1 MIYYLY
7 ISQNIKTMREIIDR
21 NMRIT
26 CMCICALT
34 CIYVHLF
41 DCICGGAS
49 VCGMHACVCAHI
61 HPHTYMCMKTCVHIY
76 TCLCG
81 MHAYTNVHVNTCMC
95 GVCAFLCVYMY
106 ANMRSETRW
115 ERQSALLVFLFPST
129 LLLLQF
135 VTSPSDHVQAPFA
148 PGLCKML
155 PGTHSGSTH
164 PRCLPAVT

>member
-1 MIYYLY
+1 MRAGYTGLWYLRRSETDKQTPAEELY
-7 ISQNIKTMREIIDR
+7 VHVCTFA
-21 NMRIT
+21 

-61 HPHTYMCMKTCVHIY
+61 HPHTYMC
-76 TCLCG
+76 
-81 MHAYTNVHVNTCMC
+81 
-95 GVCAFLCVYMY
+95 
-106 ANMRSETRW
+106 MRSETRW